1 MTSTFSFGFSGDDI
15 DEEVTTES
23 GDDHAYENQ
32 AGLDSRAGL
41 TSEGERYRLEEWIHT
56 LPSQIS
62 YNTLTIP
69 YPDGTHTSDVVLGR
83 REIFDI
89 RAQLMAEDEE
99 GNDELISGLETG
111 DIEPDFYEG
120 GFKTWECALD
130 LAKLT
135 ATEEA
140 VATGTNRDSRDEE
153 AVHVIE
159 LGAGTALPSL
169 ALFAR
174 LLTRTPQSSRNIQF
188 TLADYNT
195 TVLRLVTLPNILLTW
210 KLNTGQKGDVA
221 NALTEAQEKDGEDLE
236 IEPELLEAFRAD
248 LATRFITVDFVSGA
262 WSRRLVDLAVE
273 SRVHT
278 FQERCRTLILASETI
293 YSPSSLTAF
302 SETLLELLQRCGTA
316 THPGLSSKALVAAK
330 KVYFGVGGGVDE
342 FLAVLL
348 WLAGA
353 AVTVLPRVDVKT
365 EGVGRVVLQVE
376 VPDREQGEPVA
387 NGS

>member
-1 MTSTFSFGFSGDDI
+1 M
-15 DEEVTTES
+15 
-23 GDDHAYENQ
+23 Q
-32 AGLDSRAGL
+32 
-41 TSEGERYRLEEWIHT
+41 
-56 LPSQIS
+56 
-62 YNTLTIP
+62 
-69 YPDGTHTSDVVLGR
+69 
-83 REIFDI
+83 
-89 RAQLMAEDEE
+89 
-99 GNDELISGLETG
+99 
-111 DIEPDFYEG
+111 
-120 GFKTWECALD
+120 
-130 LAKLT
+130 
-135 ATEEA
+135 
-140 VATGTNRDSRDEE
+140 
-153 AVHVIE
+153 

-210 KLNTGQKGDVA
+210 KLNTGQKGGVA
-221 NALTEAQEKDGEDLE
+221 NALTEAQERDGDDLE
-236 IEPELLEAFRAD
+236 IGPELLEAFRAD
-248 LATRFITVDFVSGA
+248 LASRFITVDFVSGA
-262 WSRRLVDLAVE
+262 WSRRLVGLAVE

-278 FQERCRTLILASETI
+278 FQERRRTLILASETI

-302 SETLLELLQRCGTA
+302 SETLLEILQRCGTA

-348 WLAGA
+348 RLARA